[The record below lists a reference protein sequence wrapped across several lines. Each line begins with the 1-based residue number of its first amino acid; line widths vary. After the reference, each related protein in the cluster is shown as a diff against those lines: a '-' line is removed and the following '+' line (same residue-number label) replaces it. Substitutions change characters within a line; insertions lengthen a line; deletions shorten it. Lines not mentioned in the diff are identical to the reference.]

1 MPARQNPVASYQ
13 QGVRIIV
20 KMQCGNRG
28 STNTGKA
35 DDAQAIVTP
44 TEVMLPRLSP
54 RIEQRYFFARLWVNC
69 GRLASFVPVAERTG
83 EPQIALFG
91 LAPECNRDD
100 VLNLKPCHHQILRTQ
115 AIAAAIASRFPN
127 PSIQSR
133 RNIGTHGSQL
143 V

>member
-1 MPARQNPVASYQ
+1 
-13 QGVRIIV
+13 
-20 KMQCGNRG
+20 MQSGDRG

-35 DDAQAIVTP
+35 DDTQTIGTP
-44 TEVMLPRLSP
+44 TEVMLPRLNP
-54 RIEQRYFFARLWVNC
+54 RIEQRYILASLWVNR
-69 GRLASFVPVAERTG
+69 GRLASFVPITERTG
-83 EPQIALFG
+83 EPQIAFFG
-91 LAPECNRDD
+91 FAPKCNGDD

-133 RNIGTHGSQL
+133 RNIGTHGNQL